1 MQYTTSKATSMN
13 LSDIIQPEDVLIEAA
28 AHSKA
33 SLVKKLSAYAAR
45 RTGLD
50 EDVIRTA
57 LVRREELGS
66 TGIGRGVALP
76 HAAIA
81 GLEDPF
87 AVMLALKRPVDFQAI
102 DDEPVDLVFLL
113 LTPVGAPG
121 KYLSIL
127 SAVARRLHAEA
138 FVRALRSAVTPAAL
152 HALMVSETTT

>member
-1 MQYTTSKATSMN
+1 MN
-13 LSDIIQPEDVLIEAA
+13 LNDIIQPEDVLIDAA
-28 AHSKA
+28 THSRA
-33 SLVKKLSAYAAR
+33 SLVTKLAAHAAL
-45 RTGLD
+45 RTGLGAD
-50 EDVIRTA
+50 LIRAA

-81 GLEDPF
+81 GLDSPF
-87 AVMLALKRPVDFQAI
+87 AMMLVLKRPVEFQAI

-127 SAVARRLHAEA
+127 SAVARKLHADA
-138 FVRALRSAVTPAAL
+138 FVRALRSADTSAAL
-152 HALMVSETTT
+152 HALMVSEASG